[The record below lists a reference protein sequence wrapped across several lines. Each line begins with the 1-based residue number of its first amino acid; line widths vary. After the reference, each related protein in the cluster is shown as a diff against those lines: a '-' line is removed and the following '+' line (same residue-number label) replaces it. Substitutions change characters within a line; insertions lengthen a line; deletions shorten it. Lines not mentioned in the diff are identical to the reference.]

1 MRRAIY
7 PGTFDPI
14 TKGHL
19 DIIERSAKI
28 FDEIIV
34 VIMHNANKTCMF
46 SEAERLSMIQEIV
59 KDINNVSCVIDDG
72 LAVDCAIAHDA
83 SLIIRGIREV
93 ADYEYEV
100 RIAATNAFLDP
111 SIETLFLL
119 SDAKYSF
126 ISSSAVK
133 EIALY
138 KDNLEQFVPS
148 YVALK
153 MKEKLHHL

>member
-1 MRRAIY
+1 
-7 PGTFDPI
+7 
-14 TKGHL
+14 
-19 DIIERSAKI
+19 
-28 FDEIIV
+28 
-34 VIMHNANKTCMF
+34 
-46 SEAERLSMIQEIV
+46 
-59 KDINNVSCVIDDG
+59 
-72 LAVDCAIAHDA
+72 
-83 SLIIRGIREV
+83 IIRGIREV

-100 RIAATNAFLDP
+100 RIAATNAFLDS

-153 MKEKLHHL
+153 MKEKLLKK